1 MKNCINCGE
10 IIHPKRLEI
19 LPNTNKCV
27 RCSTAKPKGGVTI
40 TRGEGDHTYT
50 ETVIMEHDDY
60 VRFQELE
67 SIFVSKPFEDITED
81 DVVVSKDED
90 TEVEEIPIEGEIKG
104 LSFKEE
110 EE

>member
-1 MKNCINCGE
+1 MKYCVVCGE
-10 IIHPKRLEI
+10 SIHPKRLEI

-27 RCSTAKPKGGVTI
+27 GCSTTKPKGGITI

-50 ETVIMEHDDY
+50 ETVIMEHEDY
-60 VRFQELE
+60 IKYQELE
-67 SIFVSKPFEDITED
+67 SIFVGKPFRDTSDD
-81 DVVVSKDED
+81 DVTIDED
-90 TEVEEIPIEGEIKG
+90 EDVEIEETPIEGEIEG

>member
-1 MKNCINCGE
+1 MKHCVTCGE
-10 IIHPKRLEI
+10 SIHPKRLEI

-67 SIFVSKPFEDITED
+67 SVFVSKPFEDG
-81 DVVVSKDED
+81 D
-90 TEVEEIPIEGEIKG
+90 TEVEEIPIEGEIEG